1 MNSPI
6 DLASKL
12 DGQTKTLSF
21 RRQRTNLTFLTSHYF
36 IIWYTRLTVD
46 EVIRRVVATLANATV
61 STFAT
66 TRFMDLHASEA
77 AARRGIRVR
86 KRINITPDNT
96 ERVHSAKDTTQYQ
109 NHQEAN
115 EKGPFTKPTNHHL
128 HALFL
133 NERSCLRKR

>member
-1 MNSPI
+1 MISRI
-6 DLASKL
+6 GLII

-21 RRQRTNLTFLTSHYF
+21 RRQRTNLTFPTSYF
-36 IIWYTRLTVD
+36 IVCYTLVTVD
-46 EVIRRVVATLANATV
+46 KVIRCVAATLANATV
-61 STFAT
+61 STFAAI
-66 TRFMDLHASEA
+66 RSRDLPASA
-77 AARRGIRVR
+77 AATRRGIRVR

-115 EKGPFTKPTNHHL
+115 EKGPFTKPAHHHL